1 MAAARAEA
9 AMAADSPPADEANV
23 AEVVDVKVGL
33 NVAAAAAT
41 VNTPVDWDS
50 KMTQAS
56 TTRREGGEKVEEE
69 EVKENLAAAALEG
82 RDDDQHE

>member
-1 MAAARAEA
+1 
-9 AMAADSPPADEANV
+9 MAADSPPAAN
-23 AEVVDVKVGL
+23 EGDVVDVKVGL
-33 NVAAAAAT
+33 NEAAAAT

-56 TTRREGGEKVEEE
+56 TTRRKGGEKVDEGE